1 MYKIKSYL
9 IIKLTFNDYGTY
21 YLINLL
27 QSTFMIAA
35 GFSIIMEFS
44 TKL

>member
-9 IIKLTFNDYGTY
+9 IIMFTFNYYETY

-35 GFSIIMEFS
+35 GFSIIMEFG